1 MDISTFKKLQEKQA
15 QSKFSQKEFC
25 KKEGL
30 KPAIFSYWKKKVKIS
45 ESKNPFVELSKSIS
59 ELPRPSFKETLPFE
73 YQLASG
79 SKLFIPQNFDES
91 SLKKLLRL
99 VG

>member
-1 MDISTFKKLQEKQA
+1 MDISTFKKLQEKQV
-15 QSKFSQKEFC
+15 QSKLTQKEFC
-25 KKEGL
+25 KQEGF
-30 KPAIFSYWKKKVKIS
+30 KPAIFSYWKKKFKIS
-45 ESKNPFVELSKSIS
+45 DSKNPFVELSQSTS
-59 ELPRPSFKETLPFE
+59 ELPKFSFKEALPFE

-79 SKLFIPQNFDES
+79 SRLFIPQNFDES